1 MGLCLVSQSPKTVD
15 HDALSQMNNMIILRL
30 VEPEDQR
37 HVQSASE
44 SLSQD
49 LINQLPSL
57 NVGEAIVLGLMTRV
71 PTLVKIDKFKG
82 RQHGDDMDIVSHFI
96 NSQKDDEKEIDD
108 LEDELLDM
116 GYDY

>member
-1 MGLCLVSQSPKTVD
+1 M
-15 HDALSQMNNMIILRL
+15 HNMIILRL

-57 NVGEAIVLGLMTRV
+57 NVGEAIVLGLMTKV

-82 RQHGDDMDIVSHFI
+82 RSHGDDMDIVSYFRD
-96 NSQKDDEKEIDD
+96 SLKREAEEIERQ
-108 LEDELLDM
+108 EDELMDM

>member
-1 MGLCLVSQSPKTVD
+1 
-15 HDALSQMNNMIILRL
+15 MIILRL

-57 NVGEAIVLGLMTRV
+57 NVGEAIVLGLMSKV
-71 PTLVKIDKFKG
+71 PTLVKIDEFKG
-82 RQHGDDMDIVSHFI
+82 RRHGDDMDIVSHF
-96 NSQKDDEKEIDD
+96 KDAVKKEQEEVKKQ
-108 LEDELLDM
+108 EDELMDM

>member
-1 MGLCLVSQSPKTVD
+1 
-15 HDALSQMNNMIILRL
+15 MNNMIILRL

-71 PTLVKIDKFKG
+71 PTLVKIDMFKG
-82 RQHGDDMDIVSHFI
+82 RRHGDDMDIISHFI
-96 NSQKDDEKEIDD
+96 ESVENDEE
-108 LEDELLDM
+108 ELRKGEEEMADM
-116 GYDY
+116 GYNY

>member
-1 MGLCLVSQSPKTVD
+1 MQSPKTVD

-44 SLSQD
+44 SLSKD
-49 LINQLPSL
+49 LVNQLPSL
-57 NVGEAIVLGLMTRV
+57 NVGESIILGLSTKIPV
-71 PTLVKIDKFKG
+71 LVKIDEFKG
-82 RQHGDDMDIVSHFI
+82 RRHGDDMDIISYF
-96 NSQKDDEKEIDD
+96 KDFERKEKEEINNQY
-108 LEDELLDM
+108 DELSDM

>member
-1 MGLCLVSQSPKTVD
+1 
-15 HDALSQMNNMIILRL
+15 MNNMIILRL

-71 PTLVKIDKFKG
+71 PTLVKIDEFKG
-82 RQHGDDMDIVSHFI
+82 RRHGDDMDIISHF
-96 NSQKDDEKEIDD
+96 KDSLEREAEEIDR

>member
-1 MGLCLVSQSPKTVD
+1 
-15 HDALSQMNNMIILRL
+15 MIILRL
-30 VEPEDQR
+30 VEPEDQK

-57 NVGEAIVLGLMTRV
+57 NVGEAVVLGLMTKI
-71 PTLVKIDKFKG
+71 PTLVKIDKFQG
-82 RQHGDDMDIVSHFI
+82 RTHGDDMDIASYFK
-96 NSQKDDEKEIDD
+96 NSLKKEAEE
-108 LEDELLDM
+108 LERQENELLDM